1 MDMWERDLEIK
12 HLVALQ
18 AVAAERSF
26 GRAADRL
33 GFTQSAI
40 SQQIDALER
49 VVGEPVFDR
58 PGGPRPVELTPA
70 GQVLL
75 DHAEA
80 VFRQLH
86 QAEEEVTRLRA
97 GDGGSLV
104 VGTFQS
110 VSVKVL
116 PEVIRRLKAE
126 RPLLDIRLFEADD
139 LDILGDRIVEGQLDL
154 AFMVGTTLDER
165 FTSIHLMDDPYL
177 LISAHTGQPKPLV
190 VPTAG
195 LDGVPLVGEYFSSCQ
210 AGVDRAL
217 RAVGVEP
224 NYVFRTNDNG
234 AVQAMVRVGVG
245 VAVLPVLAVDTADP
259 EVVTQQL
266 DPPIPPRRITIVR
279 RTGRTLPPAADRF
292 VELAVEVCAELAGRS
307 RPTLVAS

>member
-1 MDMWERDLEIK
+1 M
-12 HLVALQ
+12 
-18 AVAAERSF
+18 
-26 GRAADRL
+26 
-33 GFTQSAI
+33 
-40 SQQIDALER
+40 
-49 VVGEPVFDR
+49 
-58 PGGPRPVELTPA
+58 
-70 GQVLL
+70 
-75 DHAEA
+75 
-80 VFRQLH
+80 
-86 QAEEEVTRLRA
+86 
-97 GDGGSLV
+97 
-104 VGTFQS
+104 
-110 VSVKVL
+110 L

-139 LDILGDRIVEGQLDL
+139 LDILGDRIVEGELDL
-154 AFMVGTTLDER
+154 AFMVGDLPR
-165 FTSIHLMDDPYL
+165 RALHVVHLMDDPYL
-177 LISAHTGQPKPLV
+177 LISARTGASKPLV
-190 VPTAG
+190 VPTAE
-195 LDGVPLVGEYFSSCQ
+195 LDGVPLVGEYFSPCQ

-245 VAVLPVLAVDTADP
+245 VAVLPVLAVDTTDP
-259 EVVTQQL
+259 EVVAQQL

>member
-1 MDMWERDLEIK
+1 M
-12 HLVALQ
+12 
-18 AVAAERSF
+18 
-26 GRAADRL
+26 
-33 GFTQSAI
+33 
-40 SQQIDALER
+40 
-49 VVGEPVFDR
+49 
-58 PGGPRPVELTPA
+58 
-70 GQVLL
+70 
-75 DHAEA
+75 
-80 VFRQLH
+80 FRQLH

-139 LDILGDRIVEGQLDL
+139 LDVLGDRIVEGQLDL
-154 AFMVGTTLDER
+154 AFMVGTSLDER

-177 LISAHTGQPKPLV
+177 LISAHTGESKPLV

-245 VAVLPVLAVDTADP
+245 VAVLPVLAVDTTDP
-259 EVVTQQL
+259 EVVAQQL
-266 DPPIPPRRITIVR
+266 DPPIPPRRITLVR

>member
-1 MDMWERDLEIK
+1 MEMWERDLEIR
-12 HLVALQ
+12 HLNALV

-26 GRAADRL
+26 GRAAERL

-40 SQQIDALER
+40 SQQIAALER
-49 VVGEPVFDR
+49 IVGEPVFDR

-80 VFRQLH
+80 VLRQLQ
-86 QAEEEVTRLRA
+86 QAEEEVSRLRA
-97 GDGGSLV
+97 GDGGRLV

-126 RPLLDIRLFEADD
+126 RPLLEIRLFEADD
-139 LDILGDRIVEGQLDL
+139 LDVLGDRILEGQLDL
-154 AFMVGTTLDER
+154 AFMVGTGLDDR
-165 FTSIHLMDDPYL
+165 FTSTHLLDDPYV
-177 LISAHTGQPKPLV
+177 LISARGRDPVPPV
-190 VPTAG
+190 VPTVA
-195 LDGVPLVGEYFSSCQ
+195 LDGVPLVGEYYSSCQ
-210 AGVDRAL
+210 AGVDRSL
-217 RAVGVEP
+217 RAAGIEP

-245 VAVLPVLAVDTADP
+245 VAVLAVLAADLTDP
-259 EVVTQQL
+259 EVVAQQL
-266 DPPIPPRRITIVR
+266 DPPIPPRRITMVR
-279 RTGRTLPPAADRF
+279 RSGRTLPPAADRF
-292 VELAVEVCAELAGRS
+292 VELAAEVCAELAGRA